1 MAVSEKTLF
10 DFPLQERTTPDRSL
24 TARWQH
30 EELFRNGFVAVPVLF
45 LQLYA
50 HLKPHPLTAGEALF
64 ALELMTFKW
73 SSDAPFPS
81 YERISKRMGVTA
93 KAARRYAKDMEAKGY
108 LQREKRIGQTNRF
121 DLTGL
126 FDALLKAA
134 ERMEAHQASK
144 EVKGDHV

>member
-1 MAVSEKTLF
+1 MAVTL
-10 DFPLQERTTPDRSL
+10 
-24 TARWQH
+24 
-30 EELFRNGFVAVPVLF
+30 LF

-134 ERMEAHQASK
+134 ERAEAHQALK
-144 EVKGDHV
+144 EVKGAHV